1 MWIVDCGGFSPNVIN
16 TIYWKVW
23 KRKLGRSGEYVN
35 VYLVNERD
43 VVPEDHHLLIQIVV
57 DGVGA
62 VGGDGDALPLGAPV
76 LDPVESHDGFALS
89 GCWWAD
95 VGDGGGWLT
104 DLEDVVEHGS
114 CVFVER
120 LSLAGLEDDQASP
133 GVSDVGTVPPP
144 QLVLLVLHLQPQR
157 GPGYPVLACKYQS
170 SSSLS
175 CKYQIFSNLYKA
187 GSRVY
192 RVQ

>member
-23 KRKLGRSGEYVN
+23 KRKLERSGEYVN

-95 VGDGGGWLT
+95 VGGGGEVT
-104 DLEDVVEHGS
+104 DWPGGCSRTWEL
-114 CVFVER
+114 CVCGE
-120 LSLAGLEDDQASP
+120 AQPGQASGSP
-133 GVSDVGTVPPP
+133 GQS
-144 QLVLLVLHLQPQR
+144 R
-157 GPGYPVLACKYQS
+157 REWCRCS
-170 SSSLS
+170 SSTS
-175 CKYQIFSNLYKA
+175 A
-187 GSRVY
+187 GASRPSPSAPA
-192 RVQ
+192 RPRISSPCL